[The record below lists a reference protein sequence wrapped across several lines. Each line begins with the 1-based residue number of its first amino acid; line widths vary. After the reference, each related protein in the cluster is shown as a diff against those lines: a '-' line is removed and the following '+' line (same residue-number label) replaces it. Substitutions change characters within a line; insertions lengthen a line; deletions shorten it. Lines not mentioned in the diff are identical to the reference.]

1 MVKLVMKVLICVP
14 KTKKSTGSWCDLCVG
29 GEEEVGPAE
38 ADQGHGLKLMRG
50 IKGDNFQG
58 E

>member
-1 MVKLVMKVLICVP
+1 MVKLVMQVLICVP

-29 GEEEVGPAE
+29 GEEVCPAG
-38 ADQGHGLKLMRG
+38 ADQVHMRKLMRG
-50 IKGDNFQG
+50 IKGGNFQA